1 MEKIK
6 IMPRLKLLIMV
17 HFYIIHKKVLRSVLL
32 LVVIYSVLYLLIAI
46 LGDFNITLGDFKITY
61 AINQWATTLP
71 SEFVDF
77 AWFYTQYIYYI
88 LGGILY
94 LLIVAS
100 FYIEKLKPYRIFL
113 LGYALG
119 FVAALGINSI
129 IKVVFNRLRP
139 FQEYPGQFV
148 TFDRPLPI
156 DSSFPSGHSAAGFG
170 MAAPPMRRFKKVLVW
185 IAFSFYAVTLAL
197 TRPFFGVH
205 FATDILTGSAVGI
218 VSSIGFTTW
227 FQSLEKKGVLTER
240 FLKQFLMVLT
250 VILGIIIILAVAI
263 NLIN

>member
-1 MEKIK
+1 
-6 IMPRLKLLIMV
+6 MV
-17 HFYIIHKKVLRSVLL
+17 SFLNDHKSTLRFVLL
-32 LVVIYSVLYLLIAI
+32 LVIVYAVLYILIAI
-46 LGDFNITLGDFKITY
+46 FGDFNITIGDFNITH

-71 SEFVDF
+71 SGFVDF
-77 AWFYTQYIYYI
+77 AWFYTQYMYYI

-100 FYIEKLKPYRIFL
+100 FYVKKLKPYRIFL

-129 IKVVFNRLRP
+129 IKFIFNRPRP
-139 FQEYPGQFV
+139 FQQYPGQFE
-148 TFDRPLPI
+148 TFDRPLPL

-185 IAFSFYAVTLAL
+185 ISFSFYAVTLAL

-205 FATDILTGSAVGI
+205 FATDILTGSLVGI
-218 VSSIGFTTW
+218 VSSIGFMAW

-240 FLKQFLMVLT
+240 FLKRFLIVLT